1 MAEVKFTGI
10 VERLL
15 GTKGVKVVEQ
25 HRVKN
30 AAGEWETKGRTFFTV
45 WLGDCQMPAE
55 GQLIEVTGRQKT
67 VFEEYN
73 GEKRYVLHV
82 GATTIKLVSNV
93 PDFVGSNAIKS
104 EGIIPAGWAEVVP
117 EETPF

>member
-1 MAEVKFTGI
+1 MAEIKFTGI

-82 GATTIKLVSNV
+82 GATAIKLVSNV
-93 PDFVGSNAIKS
+93 PDFTGSNSVKS
-104 EGIIPAGWAEVVP
+104 DNIIPSGWAQVP
-117 EETPF
+117 DESTPF

>member
-1 MAEVKFTGI
+1 MAEIKFTGI

-25 HRVKN
+25 HRVKSP
-30 AAGEWETKGRTFFTV
+30 AGEWETKGRTFFTV
-45 WLGDCQMPAE
+45 WLGDCQMPSE

-73 GEKRYVLHV
+73 GEKRYV
-82 GATTIKLVSNV
+82 GATSIKLVSNV
-93 PDFVGSNAIKS
+93 PDFAGSNSVKS
-104 EGIIPAGWAEVVP
+104 ENIIPTGWAEVP
-117 EETPF
+117 SEETPF

>member
-10 VERLL
+10 VERIL
-15 GTKGVKVVEQ
+15 GTKGVKVTEQ
-25 HRVKN
+25 HRMKN
-30 AAGEWETKGRTFFTV
+30 PAGEWETKGRTFFTV

-82 GATTIKLVSNV
+82 AAQTIKLVSNT
-93 PDFVGSNAIKS
+93 PDFVGSNAVKS
-104 EGIIPAGWAEVVP
+104 ETIIPTGWAEIP
-117 EETPF
+117 NEPTPF

>member
-1 MAEVKFTGI
+1 MAEIKFTGI

-25 HRVKN
+25 HRVKSP
-30 AAGEWETKGRTFFTV
+30 AGEWETKGRTFFTV
-45 WLGDCQMPAE
+45 WLGDCQMPSE
-55 GQLIEVTGRQKT
+55 GQLIEITGRQKT

-82 GATTIKLVSNV
+82 GATSIKLVSNV
-93 PDFVGSNAIKS
+93 PDFTGSNSVKS
-104 EGIIPAGWAEVVP
+104 ENIIPTGWAEVP
-117 EETPF
+117 DESTPF

>member
-1 MAEVKFTGI
+1 MADIKFTGI

-15 GTKGVKVVEQ
+15 GTKGIKVVEQ

-45 WLGDCQMPAE
+45 WLGDCVMPAE
-55 GQLIEVTGRQKT
+55 GQLIEIAGRQKT

-82 GATTIKLVSNV
+82 AAASIKLVSNV
-93 PDFVGSNAIKS
+93 PDFAGSNSVKS
-104 EGIIPAGWAEVVP
+104 EGIIPQGWTEISS
-117 EETPF
+117 ETPF